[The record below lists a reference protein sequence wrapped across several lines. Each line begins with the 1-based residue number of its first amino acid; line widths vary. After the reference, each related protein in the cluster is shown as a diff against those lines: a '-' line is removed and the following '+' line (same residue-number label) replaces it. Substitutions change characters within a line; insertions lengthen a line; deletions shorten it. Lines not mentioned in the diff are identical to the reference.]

1 MFPNHNKIHTGD
13 EIFGM
18 NGYDEIPPYRKLEV
32 TSTDSKVI
40 AESIRSLGDNSCGYI
55 DNGVVNYHFC
65 DVNTFYINMD
75 DKYVYSYFKD
85 VNFTDILP
93 KLMILD
99 FLKFNACKM
108 LIIFEDTSF
117 LLEKTAETYKIC
129 KILDKIYASK
139 SFFFGVIR
147 PAVQD
152 KNPEK
157 VFPRLVEVYSM
168 KYMNTDVSNYSTL
181 DLLMKV
187 LKLNVL

>member
-13 EIFGM
+13 EIFGN
-18 NGYDEIPPYRKLEV
+18 NGYDEIPPYMKLEV
-32 TSTDSKVI
+32 ASTEPKVI

-55 DNGVVNYHFC
+55 DNGVVNHHFC
-65 DVNTFYINMD
+65 EENTFYINMD
-75 DKYVYSYFKD
+75 DKYVYTYFKD

-117 LLEKTAETYKIC
+117 LLEKTEETYKIC
-129 KILDKIYASK
+129 KILDEIYESEL
-139 SFFFGVIR
+139 FFFGDVR

-152 KNPEK
+152 KNPSK
-157 VFPRLVEVYSM
+157 VFTRLLEVYSI

-181 DLLMKV
+181 DLLKKV